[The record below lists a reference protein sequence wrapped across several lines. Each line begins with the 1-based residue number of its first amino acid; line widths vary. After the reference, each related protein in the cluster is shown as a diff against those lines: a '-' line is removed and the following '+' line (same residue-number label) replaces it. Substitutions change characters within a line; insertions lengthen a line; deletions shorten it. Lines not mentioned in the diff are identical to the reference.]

1 MSGTKG
7 DMHTEF
13 QSQACLKSLHGRRHP
28 VSQIVKNV
36 ILRINL
42 PATVIWSV
50 PISSNANVF
59 SSNCKMPSFPLSE
72 S

>member
-13 QSQACLKSLHGRRHP
+13 QSQACLKSLHVRRYP
-28 VSQIVKNV
+28 LSQILKNV
-36 ILRINL
+36 ILRSNL

-59 SSNCKMPSFPLSE
+59 SSSCKLPSVPLSE